1 MFLLKLVFDVMD
13 LKIKKEEINNIKDTI
28 NLNKFI
34 ESTSIKNIEIKFC
47 AKLIDKCIKKT
58 CIKFLF
64 LAYITARNRPAENV
78 NNRILIASRFKISP
92 ESIGAIR

>member
-13 LKIKKEEINNIKDTI
+13 LKIKKEEINNIRDTI

-47 AKLIDKCIKKT
+47 AKLIDKCIKET

-64 LAYITARNRPAENV
+64 LAYITAINRPAENV
-78 NNRILIASRFKISP
+78 NNRILIASRFKI
-92 ESIGAIR
+92 